1 MDINDFRGIIT
12 ALTLLA
18 FAGLCYFAWSR
29 HRKADYDASAQLPL
43 EEDRHITRENTQE
56 TSENTRENM

>member
-12 ALTLLA
+12 AVTLLA
-18 FAGLCYFAWSR
+18 FVCLWVLAWSR

-43 EEDRHITRENTQE
+43 EDDHYITDNAREKL
-56 TSENTRENM
+56 

>member
-12 ALTLLA
+12 AVALLA
-18 FAGLCYFAWSR
+18 FTGLCIFAWSR

-43 EEDRHITRENTQE
+43 EEDRYITRETID
-56 TSENTRENM
+56 NTRENM